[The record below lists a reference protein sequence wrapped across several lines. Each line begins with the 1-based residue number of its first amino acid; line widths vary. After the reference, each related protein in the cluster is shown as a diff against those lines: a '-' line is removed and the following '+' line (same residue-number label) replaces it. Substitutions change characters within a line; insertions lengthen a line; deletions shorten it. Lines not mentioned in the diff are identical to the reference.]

1 MILRNT
7 IGERHTYEMKLR
19 KDVTY
24 FARINFRRDNRLFG
38 IKQADRL
45 MHTYMIGKTG
55 TGKTT
60 CIETQV
66 MQDIHAGRGLCL
78 LDPHGD
84 LVEKVY
90 KSIPETRRQDV
101 IYFNIPDQ
109 DLNLRYNP
117 LKLVTYE
124 KRSLIAAGMLQ
135 IFEKLWG
142 NKAWGVRLEHIL
154 RFTLLTLLDQ
164 PTSTLSDVSQIL
176 LSESFRNRA
185 FEHIVNPDVRTFW
198 TREFP
203 HYMRYDILPVLNK
216 IGGMLAH
223 PVVKRVLIENTEE
236 VSLRKAMDD
245 KKIVLVNL
253 SKGHLGEDVANILGG
268 LLVTALGSAAFSRV
282 DTLETKR
289 VPFMIYADEFHNFTT
304 LALVNMMSELRKFKV
319 GMTVAHQYMHQL
331 DDEIKWAILG
341 NVGTIISFRVGTDDA
356 YHMAREMYP
365 KFDVEDFINMKNYDI
380 YLKLMID
387 GKPSKPFSASTFRTL
402 HVSDFTLALC
412 ANTGPQAC
420 SIVRPEDYR
429 SSS

>member
-1 MILRNT
+1 MQWN
-7 IGERHTYEMKLR
+7 

-24 FARINFRRDNRLFG
+24 FARVNFRRDDRLFG

-66 MQDIHAGRGLCL
+66 MQDINAGRGLCL

-84 LVEKVY
+84 LVEKVHRN
-90 KSIPETRRQDV
+90 IPVHRKRDI
-101 IYFNIPDQ
+101 IYFDIPNKS
-109 DLNLRYNP
+109 LNLRYNP
-117 LKLVTYE
+117 LKKVSYE
-124 KRSLIAAGMLQ
+124 KRSLITAGMLQ

-142 NKAWGVRLEHIL
+142 TKAWGVRLEHIL

-164 PTSTLSDVSQIL
+164 PSATLSDVSKLL
-176 LSESFRNRA
+176 LSKSFRFDA
-185 FEHIVNPDVRTFW
+185 LEHIVNPDVRTFW
-198 TREFP
+198 QKEFP

-236 VSLRKAMDD
+236 VSLRKAMDE
-245 KKIVLVNL
+245 KKIVLANL

-282 DTLETKR
+282 DTPEDER
-289 VPFMIYADEFHNFTT
+289 IPFMVYADEFHNFTT

-319 GMTVAHQYMHQL
+319 GMVVAHQYLHQL
-331 DDEIKWAILG
+331 DEKIKWAILG
-341 NVGTIISFRVGTDDA
+341 NVGTVISFRVGTDDA
-356 YHMAREMYP
+356 HHMSREMYP

-387 GKPSKPFSASTFRTL
+387 GKPSKPFSATTITYSAKRAGLSSYSMHTLGSTP
-402 HVSDFTLALC
+402 VQ
-412 ANTGPQAC
+412 N
-420 SIVRPEDYR
+420 
-429 SSS
+429 